1 MTMTMTM
8 TTKKIVKKS
17 KPNPPKARKALRR
30 ARPNAKLSAGKSK
43 EKLIGKIAHYYDK
56 IKVAA
61 LTLKD
66 TLSQGD
72 TIRIEGGGKSF
83 AQEIDSMQ
91 IEHEQVKKAKK
102 GEDVGFKVKQKVRE
116 GYRVFKV

>member
-1 MTMTMTM
+1 MKRK
-8 TTKKIVKKS
+8 TKTK
-17 KPNPPKARKALRR
+17 NPPKARRALRR
-30 ARPNAKLSAGKSK
+30 AR

-61 LTLKD
+61 VTLKD

-83 AQEIDSMQ
+83 TQEIDSMQ
-91 IEHEQVKKAKK
+91 IEHEQVQKAKK

>member
-1 MTMTMTM
+1 MTMTI
-8 TTKKIVKKS
+8 KKPVKKS
-17 KPNPPKARKALRR
+17 KPKQAAKKKASPPSLKLRR
-30 ARPNAKLSAGKSK
+30 GK
-43 EKLIGKIAHYYDK
+43 EKLIGRIAHYYDK

-61 LTLKD
+61 ITLKD

-72 TIRIEGGGKSF
+72 TIRIEGGGKFFS
-83 AQEIDSMQ
+83 QEVDSMQ

>member
-1 MTMTMTM
+1 M
-8 TTKKIVKKS
+8 K
-17 KPNPPKARKALRR
+17 RKT
-30 ARPNAKLSAGKSK
+30 K
-43 EKLIGKIAHYYDK
+43 EKLIGRIAHYYDK

-83 AQEIDSMQ
+83 TQEIDSMQ

-102 GEDVGFKVKQKVRE
+102 GKDVGFKVKQKVRE
-116 GYRVFKV
+116 GYRVFKLPRPPA

>member
-1 MTMTMTM
+1 MK
-8 TTKKIVKKS
+8 KKIVKKP

-30 ARPNAKLSAGKSK
+30 VGKSK
-43 EKLIGKIAHYYDK
+43 KKEKLLGRVAHYYDK

-61 LTLKD
+61 VTLKD

-83 AQEIDSMQ
+83 TQQIDSMQ

-116 GYRVFKV
+116 GYRVYKTA

>member
-1 MTMTMTM
+1 MTM
-8 TTKKIVKKS
+8 TTTKPLKKS
-17 KPNPPKARKALRR
+17 KPKKP
-30 ARPNAKLSAGKSK
+30 K

-61 LTLKD
+61 ITLKD

-83 AQEIDSMQ
+83 TQEIDSMQ
-91 IEHEQVKKAKK
+91 IEHEQVQKAKK